1 MLFEF
6 EFDCLNCDTHLCSRF
21 VSLIIVT
28 GEKLIHKTESDGCF
42 LICNFFAEWFLALS
56 AGRGLGFLAVTSSHF
71 AMFKFEIADVP
82 TVVAEAQGNR
92 SLGDFVAARVGEPV
106 PSEMDESDFTDQP
119 SSGGG
124 KGRGGGKG
132 NRVSAAV
139 VGHCVACDNPRKSG
153 STWCAEHKRGYDT
166 IYKAALFK
174 QNKLRAQYK
183 QTNPLAKQ
191 TK

>member
-1 MLFEF
+1 M
-6 EFDCLNCDTHLCSRF
+6 
-21 VSLIIVT
+21 T

-42 LICNFFAEWFLALS
+42 LTCNFFAEWFLALS

-71 AMFKFEIADVP
+71 AMFKFEVADVP
-82 TVVAEAQGNR
+82 TFVAEAQGNR

-106 PSEMDESDFTDQP
+106 PSEMDESDSTEQP

-132 NRVSAAV
+132 KRVSAAMV
-139 VGHCVACDNPRKSG
+139 KHCVACDNPRKSG

-166 IYKAALFK
+166 IYKAALF
-174 QNKLRAQYK
+174 QTK
-183 QTNPLAKQ
+183 QTPRTIQ
-191 TK
+191 TNKPVGETNKITNRARESTHHRQ